1 MNQIKKIDLIEMVET
16 INNNLSLITCARL
29 ALDREDSVI
38 GRRLVETLYIAE
50 CNIEDEIE
58 KLQES
63 INELQL
69 EDQDKTD
76 D

>member
-1 MNQIKKIDLIEMVET
+1 MNHIKKIDLIEMVET
-16 INNNLSLITCARL
+16 INNNLSLITCVRL
-29 ALDREDSVI
+29 ALDRENSTI
-38 GRRLVETLYIAE
+38 GNRLVETLYIAE